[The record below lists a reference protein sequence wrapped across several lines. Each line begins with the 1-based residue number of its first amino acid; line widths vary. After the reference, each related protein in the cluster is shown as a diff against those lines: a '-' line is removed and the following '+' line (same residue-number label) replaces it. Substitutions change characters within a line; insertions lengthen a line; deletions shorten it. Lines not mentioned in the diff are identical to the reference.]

1 MSWKGLAGGEVA
13 GMLLGPPA
21 GRWRGDKVTGIPLWR
36 QVVLWLRDEPAAAIW
51 DAAFPGRTAEQMVI
65 WEGGS
70 HKEGGPGLV

>member
-1 MSWKGLAGGEVA
+1 
-13 GMLLGPPA
+13 MLLGPPA

-51 DAAFPGRTAEQMVI
+51 DAAFPGRTAEQMAI